1 MFRNNNDELNFET
14 GYNVTTLQQ
23 HVLKTFIWMGCGL
36 LITALVAFGM
46 NVTNMTLRL
55 YVSMPMIP
63 MVLLFAQLGVAVV
76 FAARLAKMQVNT
88 ARILF
93 IAYSALMGVTFSTL
107 AFVYDLGSIGLAF
120 GITAIYFGCLVLI
133 GYTTKMNLLRFG
145 PILMG
150 GLLTLIIVEVV
161 MMLMGMDI
169 TTRAFTA
176 IGLIL
181 FTGITAYDTQKMKAL
196 YHRYDGDEAM
206 LSKLS
211 IYSAFDL
218 YLDFINIFLYILRFV
233 GNRD

>member
-1 MFRNNNDELNFET
+1 MFHNNEELNFET
-14 GYNVTTLQQ
+14 EYHVTTIQQ
-23 HVLKTFIWMGCGL
+23 HAIKTFASMGLGL

-46 NVTNMTLRL
+46 VTTNMTLRL
-55 YVSMPMIP
+55 YVSYPIAPML
-63 MVLLFAQLGVAVV
+63 LLFAQLGVAVA
-76 FAARLAKMQVNT
+76 FAARLAKMKAAT

-93 IAYSALMGVTFSTL
+93 VAYSILMGVTFSTL
-107 AFVYDLGSIGLAF
+107 AFVYDLGSIGIAF
-120 GITAIYFGCLVLI
+120 GITAVYFGCLVII

-161 MMLMGMDI
+161 MTLLGMDI
-169 TTRAFTA
+169 TTRGFTA
-176 IGLIL
+176 IGLLL

-196 YHRYDGDEAM
+196 YHSYEGDESM